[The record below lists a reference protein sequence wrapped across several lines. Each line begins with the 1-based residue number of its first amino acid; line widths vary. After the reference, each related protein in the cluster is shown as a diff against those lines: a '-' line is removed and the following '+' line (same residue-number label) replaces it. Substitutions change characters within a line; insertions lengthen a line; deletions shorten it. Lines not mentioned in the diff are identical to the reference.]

1 MGSERTA
8 HIGHLYIEIPSEV
21 ACPIC
26 GNMMKS
32 WIESMAGKDGCHLI
46 ENAEFF
52 ANLDKISVGKVIEE
66 WSRTYSCTVD
76 ANPDFEADEAAGA
89 GVVTFMQ
96 ADEGFMVVC
105 PSSIHKSKH

>member
-1 MGSERTA
+1 MEFERS
-8 HIGHLYIEIPSEV
+8 IRVGNLSVEIPPEI

-32 WIESMAGKDGCHLI
+32 WITSMGGKDGHHLI
-46 ENAEFF
+46 ANAEFF
-52 ANLDKISVGKVIEE
+52 VNLDDMPVEKVIEE
-66 WSRTYSCTVD
+66 WSRTYSCRVD
-76 ANPDFEADEAAGA
+76 ANSDFEADEAAGA

-96 ADEGFMVVC
+96 VDEDFIVVC